1 MITQLPTTNFTEN
14 FEPEFK
20 QSIAFSD
27 TVGAMNSIAYQ
38 PFIDAYKARKKYGYK
53 VNQDYNAAD
62 NIGEEYQPYFN
73 TLIFAQNEQHMADMK
88 SGIDDSIANRR
99 VLANSSA
106 WAVAGAGLFDPINLC
121 LCLLVALVLV

>member
-27 TVGAMNSIAYQ
+27 TVGAMNSVAYQ

-53 VNQDYNAAD
+53 VDQDYNSAD
-62 NIGEEYQPYFN
+62 DIGEEYQP
-73 TLIFAQNEQHMADMK
+73 
-88 SGIDDSIANRR
+88 
-99 VLANSSA
+99 
-106 WAVAGAGLFDPINLC
+106 
-121 LCLLVALVLV
+121 